1 VVIAH
6 RLSTLS
12 LADELVVLDG
22 GRIAARGTHEELYA
36 ASEVY
41 REIRDGGL
49 ARPDLIA
56 RDA

>member
-1 VVIAH
+1 MV
-6 RLSTLS
+6 
-12 LADELVVLDG
+12 
-22 GRIAARGTHEELYA
+22 ARGAHEELYV

-41 REIRDGGL
+41 REIHEGGL